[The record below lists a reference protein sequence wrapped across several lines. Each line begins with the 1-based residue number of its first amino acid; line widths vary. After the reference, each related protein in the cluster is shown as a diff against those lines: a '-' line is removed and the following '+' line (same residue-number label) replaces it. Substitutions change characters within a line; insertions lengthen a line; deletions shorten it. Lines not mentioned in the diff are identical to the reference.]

1 MTMIQLKC
9 RREKAKHGK
18 QRKNRLNA
26 RQRFTEDQVMSK
38 VPALL
43 ASGGYIPFVDH
54 AVPPD
59 VSFENFCYYMELIKN
74 LR

>member
-1 MTMIQLKC
+1 VKKEI
-9 RREKAKHGK
+9 E
-18 QRKNRLNA
+18 
-26 RQRFTEDQVMSK
+26 EQVMSK
-38 VPALL
+38 VSALV

-59 VSFENFCYYMELIKN
+59 VPFDNFCYYMELIKN